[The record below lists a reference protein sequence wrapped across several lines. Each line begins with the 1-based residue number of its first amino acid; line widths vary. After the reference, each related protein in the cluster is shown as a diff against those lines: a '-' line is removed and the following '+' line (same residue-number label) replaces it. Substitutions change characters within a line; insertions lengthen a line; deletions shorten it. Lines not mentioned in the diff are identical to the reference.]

1 MKKIMYF
8 TIIVIFLVS
17 CKHSQKTEE
26 KLYGDNVYK
35 IDTSNVKS
43 MIMQGDLHYSGS
55 VEASQ
60 TISLAFQTSGTVDKV
75 YVEEGDRVVKGQLLA
90 TLDKS
95 DMQNMYNVSNAKY
108 LQAKDAYNRMKE
120 VYEKG
125 SLSEIKWV
133 EMETGLRQAE
143 ATVNLAKDN
152 LEKCYLRAP
161 EDGYIGKRNIEPGM
175 SAISIKSPIEIVKIN
190 PVYVK
195 ISVPENEISR
205 IKKNLKAKIKVSA
218 LGDKMYEGTI
228 TNIGVVADQISR
240 TYDVKITVNN
250 SNLELKPGMVCDV
263 MLDIIV
269 NKEVLLVPY
278 QAVTTDIE
286 NKPYVFSVDMQKKS
300 VKKKNI
306 HISNYYSHGIIVTS
320 GLNKGEVVVVEGK
333 EKLNDNSKISL

>member
-1 MKKIMYF
+1 
-8 TIIVIFLVS
+8 
-17 CKHSQKTEE
+17 
-26 KLYGDNVYK
+26 
-35 IDTSNVKS
+35 
-43 MIMQGDLHYSGS
+43 
-55 VEASQ
+55 
-60 TISLAFQTSGTVDKV
+60 
-75 YVEEGDRVVKGQLLA
+75 
-90 TLDKS
+90 
-95 DMQNMYNVSNAKY
+95 
-108 LQAKDAYNRMKE
+108 
-120 VYEKG
+120 
-125 SLSEIKWV
+125 
-133 EMETGLRQAE
+133 
-143 ATVNLAKDN
+143 
-152 LEKCYLRAP
+152 
-161 EDGYIGKRNIEPGM
+161 
-175 SAISIKSPIEIVKIN
+175 
-190 PVYVK
+190 
-195 ISVPENEISR
+195 
-205 IKKNLKAKIKVSA
+205 
-218 LGDKMYEGTI
+218 MYEGTI